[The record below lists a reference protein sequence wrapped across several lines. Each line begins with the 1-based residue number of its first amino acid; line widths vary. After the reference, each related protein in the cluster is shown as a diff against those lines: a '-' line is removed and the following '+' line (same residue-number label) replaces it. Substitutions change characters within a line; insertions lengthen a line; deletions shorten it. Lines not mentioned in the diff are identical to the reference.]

1 VNEIYEKDYEIMIQ
15 KKMARSKKSKY
26 AMYLELFVGKP
37 GFWSFLKYEFITLF
51 GGFPGAGGIFL
62 RNILYKHLFK
72 KVGKGVIFGKSITV
86 RNPYKITIGSNVIID
101 ENVMLD
107 AKGLD
112 NEGITI
118 KDGVYIGRNSIISC
132 KNGDII
138 LNDGVDIGFN
148 CEIYSLSRVEIGENT
163 LIAAYTYVVGGGHL
177 AGELDTLFK
186 DQQKHARGIKI
197 GKNVWLGAKSIVMDG
212 CDIGSNSIIGAGAI
226 VTKKIPSYSIAVGMP
241 AEIIKDRKKEIKKN
255 KKTDKS

>member
-1 VNEIYEKDYEIMIQ
+1 MNETTKNDYEIMIQ
-15 KKMARSKKSKY
+15 KKMAKSKKSRY
-26 AMYLELFVGKP
+26 GMYLELFVGKG
-37 GFWSFLKYEFITLF
+37 GFFSFLKYEFMTLF
-51 GGFPGAGGIFL
+51 SGFPGAGGIFL
-62 RNILYKHLFK
+62 RNILYRRLFK
-72 KVGKGVIFGKSITV
+72 KVGRGVIFGRSITV
-86 RNPYKITIGSNVIID
+86 RNPYKIAIGDNVIID

-112 NEGITI
+112 NEGIII

-163 LIAAYTYVVGGGHL
+163 LMAAYTYVIGGGHMTT
-177 AGELDTLFK
+177 ELDTLFK
-186 DQQKHARGIKI
+186 DQKKHGRGINI

-212 CDIGSNSIIGAGAI
+212 CDIGSNTVIGAGAI
-226 VTKKIPSYSIAVGMP
+226 VTKSIPPYSIAVGIP
-241 AEIIKDRKKEIKKN
+241 AEVIKDRKK
-255 KKTDKS
+255 DK